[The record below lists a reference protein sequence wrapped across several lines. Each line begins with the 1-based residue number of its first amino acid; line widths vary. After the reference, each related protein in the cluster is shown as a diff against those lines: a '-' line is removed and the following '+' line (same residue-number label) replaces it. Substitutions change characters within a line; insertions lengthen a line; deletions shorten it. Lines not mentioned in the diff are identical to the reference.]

1 MANFWA
7 GVGQGFSQGFEKSW
21 DAAARRR
28 ERKEDREQALKDA
41 ATRKKDAQEIAER
54 ARQNKLTD
62 LKMQL
67 EREAIK
73 ERQGQEAILESLSPE
88 ARKKALGDRLLFTG
102 LQPETPAM
110 LKGLDMG
117 EVGRLDKYDT
127 MTPSELQGAGL
138 AGQRIEKE
146 LLAER
151 VAEKAAERALEAET
165 EKNLNEIKNEIA
177 EFEGRLGI
185 TTGGTPTGG
194 EPDIRRYHGEL
205 KEEVDDLDAMRPTY
219 QAPTKQTQD
228 DRDNETLQ
236 DLSKEFDTATPERRL
251 QIIRQGQ
258 LIFSTRQDP
267 MPTAEAVQSFFESGK
282 PPEQGEPVIPFKET
296 AEERAQRE
304 KRLSMLKNMDDL
316 LQTAEKQDWTGL
328 VPGLTSEFF
337 DKILPSAGID
347 KFANIKRL
355 RFRSELGA
363 NAYAMARELLEESRM
378 TNEDFRHLRRYTP
391 EEWMEKPE
399 VLAKLRSL
407 NELVRAK
414 LMIQDKRAGKAPLFS
429 LSPVE
434 FFNQMDVPNEKFGGA
449 ITVPSEI
456 APAVIRNSLNFRY
469 IKGNEAYPVTAKYIQ
484 QLYKDN
490 KLSRDNAALWIHE
503 LGLKYK

>member
-1 MANFWA
+1 M
-7 GVGQGFSQGFEKSW
+7 
-21 DAAARRR
+21 
-28 ERKEDREQALKDA
+28 
-41 ATRKKDAQEIAER
+41 
-54 ARQNKLTD
+54 
-62 LKMQL
+62 
-67 EREAIK
+67 
-73 ERQGQEAILESLSPE
+73 
-88 ARKKALGDRLLFTG
+88 
-102 LQPETPAM
+102 
-110 LKGLDMG
+110 
-117 EVGRLDKYDT
+117 
-127 MTPSELQGAGL
+127 PS
-138 AGQRIEKE
+138 
-146 LLAER
+146 
-151 VAEKAAERALEAET
+151 
-165 EKNLNEIKNEIA
+165 
-177 EFEGRLGI
+177 LGI
-185 TTGGTPTGG
+185 TTGATPSEGLQIPTGG
-194 EPDIRRYHGEL
+194 EQDIRRYHGQL
-205 KEEVDDLDAMRPTY
+205 KEQVEDLDAMRPTF
-219 QAPTKQTQD
+219 QAPTKPTQD

-236 DLSKEFDTATPERRL
+236 DLGEEFDTATPERQL

-267 MPTAEAVQSFFESGK
+267 MPTTEAVRSFFESGK

-316 LQTAEKQDWTGL
+316 LQIAEKQDWTGL
-328 VPGLTSEFF
+328 IPGLKSEFF
-337 DKILPSAGID
+337 DKILPAAGLD

-355 RFRSELGA
+355 KYRSKLGA
-363 NAYAMARELLEESRM
+363 NAYAIARELLDESRM
-378 TNEDFRHLRRYTP
+378 TDADFQHLRRYTP

-434 FFNQMDVPNEKFGGA
+434 FFNQMDVPNEKFSGA

-469 IKGNEAYPVTAKYIQ
+469 INGNERSPVTAKYIQ
-484 QLYKDN
+484 ELYKDN
-490 KLSRDNAALWIHE
+490 KLSRDNAALWIHQ